1 MDAGVGGHDDAP
13 VSFEFLSRHET
24 GEALC
29 LAGLVT

>member
-1 MDAGVGGHDDAP
+1 MPASAVMTMLLF
-13 VSFEFLSRHET
+13 SFAFLSRHET